1 MCTLPTGPMRN
12 DVTSVNFRWIELMS
26 IASRPQL
33 PVATPCRQAT
43 ELVRT
48 VIVDSFHDPSTDADR
63 SWKELET
70 PGIQHHVKCRKYTR
84 RRPLTG
90 PRAVGGHCIV
100 SHSGFARHHT
110 ASSLYVKLSTM

>member
-1 MCTLPTGPMRN
+1 MLPPSTF
-12 DVTSVNFRWIELMS
+12 TARWIELMS

-33 PVATPCRQAT
+33 PVATLCRQAT

-90 PRAVGGHCIV
+90 LRAVGGI
-100 SHSGFARHHT
+100 
-110 ASSLYVKLSTM
+110 ASYRIAALQGITPRLACMSTM